1 MESSFKKGYDK
12 KVNAD
17 GSFELSFKSRRLS
30 PQASASIGAL
40 LIFVLYPASCA
51 VTLPVAGMFLSPR
64 QDLGDVNK
72 FLWIA
77 LASTLFVFLLFLIVY
92 GKTKI
97 LVKPNLGLVVDGKN
111 LPYKEIKQ
119 VGTVNHPNATNKKGA
134 AFVYADT
141 HGTQVKLSKYIPLEL
156 AEAIAEEIKE
166 ASGIQWK

>member
-30 PQASASIGAL
+30 PQASVSIGTL
-40 LIFVLYPASCA
+40 LMIVLFPASCA
-51 VTLPVAGMFLSPR
+51 ATLPVAGMFLKPR
-64 QDLGDVNK
+64 QDLADVNK

-77 LASTLFVFLLFLIVY
+77 LSLTLFALLLYLIVY

-97 LVKPNLGLVVDGKN
+97 LVRPNVGLVVGGKN
-111 LPYKEIKQ
+111 LPYKEINQ
-119 VGTVNHPNATNKKGA
+119 IGTIDHPNATNKNGA

-141 HGTQVKLSKYIPLEL
+141 HGTQVKVSKYIPLAL
-156 AEAIAEEIKE
+156 AEAIAEEIKA
-166 ASGIQWK
+166 ASGIRWR